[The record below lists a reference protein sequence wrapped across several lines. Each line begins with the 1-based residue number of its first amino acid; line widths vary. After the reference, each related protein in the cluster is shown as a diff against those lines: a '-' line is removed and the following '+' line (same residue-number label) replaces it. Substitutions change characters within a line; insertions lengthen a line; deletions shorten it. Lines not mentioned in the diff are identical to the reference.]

1 MTEVTAA
8 VLEETEGAFRLQ
20 SLDLDEPREDEVLVR
35 IVAAGICHTDSGVQ
49 ALVPK
54 PAVLG
59 HEGAGVV
66 ERVGLRVTRVRP
78 GDHVVLTFGSCGAC
92 PGCAGGTPH
101 LCENG
106 HALQFACRRGDGS
119 TTLSTP
125 QHPVFGAF
133 FQQSSFAT
141 HALATERNAVV
152 VARDVPLE
160 LLGPLGCGFQTG
172 AGAVMNS
179 LDVRAGQ
186 SLAVFGVGAVGLS
199 AVMAGAVVGAAPIVA
214 IDVNAA
220 RLDLARALGATHAL
234 NADVGDVADEIG
246 AITGR
251 GVDAALETSGVEQ
264 SFNDAIACL
273 AMGGACG
280 LVTIPHIGTTFPFT
294 PRGLLGKAA
303 SLRGVIEGS
312 SVPETFIPQLIELY
326 REGRFPMDRLVTYY
340 PFAEI
345 NSAFRDA
352 AAGTAIKPILRMA

>member
-1 MTEVTAA
+1 MTQVTAA
-8 VLEETEGAFRLQ
+8 VLDETGGVFRLA

-35 IVAAGICHTDSGVQ
+35 IVAAGICHTDAGVQ

-66 ERVGLRVTRVRP
+66 ERVGARVARVRP

-92 PGCAGGTPH
+92 PGCEAGTPH
-101 LCENG
+101 LCEHG
-106 HALQFACRRGDGS
+106 HALQFACQRGDGS
-119 TTLSTP
+119 TTLLTP
-125 QHPVFGAF
+125 EHPVHGAF

-141 HALATERNAVV
+141 HALVTERNTVV
-152 VARDVPLE
+152 VTRDVPLE

-179 LDVRAGQ
+179 LELRAGA

-199 AVMAGAVVGAAPIVA
+199 AVMAGAVVGATLIIAV
-214 IDVNAA
+214 DVNVA
-220 RLDLARALGATHAL
+220 RLELGATHAL
-234 NADVGDVADEIG
+234 NADEGDVADRIRL
-246 AITGR
+246 ITGR
-251 GVDAALETSGVEQ
+251 GVDAALETSGVKQ
-264 SFNDAIACL
+264 SFNDAIDCL

-303 SLRGVIEGS
+303 TLRGVIEGS
-312 SVPETFIPQLIELY
+312 SVPETFIPRLIELY
-326 REGRFPMDRLVTYY
+326 RQGRFPIDRLVTYY
-340 PFAEI
+340 PFTEI
-345 NSAFRDA
+345 NAAFRDA
-352 AAGTAIKPILRMA
+352 AAGTAVKPILRMA